1 METNNTELFEG
12 ETNMGNTKKIL
23 EKMQKGFDRLDKRM
37 EHMDKRL
44 DGMDKRLDGMDK
56 RLDGMDKR
64 LDKLEHATR
73 DIQLTIENEIRPN
86 IQVIAEGHADIN
98 RKLDEALKV
107 ENEKEIMKIHL
118 TYLENEVRRIKEKI
132 GESA

>member
-37 EHMDKRL
+37 DQ
-44 DGMDKRLDGMDK
+44 
-56 RLDGMDKR
+56 MDKR